1 MRNQRTKYLVLF
13 IVGGVLYNVIEMLFR
28 GWTHW
33 TMLLLGGAC
42 FICLGLINELIP
54 WRMPLWQQV
63 LIGVAIITY
72 FELMTGCVVNLW
84 LGWGIWDYSSM
95 RGNFLG
101 QICPQFMLLW
111 APVSLAGIVLDDWLR
126 YWLFREERPQYKVF

>member
-1 MRNQRTKYLVLF
+1 MHNHRTKYLLLF
-13 IVGGVLYNVIEMLFR
+13 GVGGVLYNVIEILFR

-33 TMLLLGGAC
+33 TMFLLGGTC

-63 LIGVAIITY
+63 LIGVGIITY
-72 FELMTGCVVNLW
+72 LEFITGCVVNLW
-84 LGWGIWDYSSM
+84 LGWGVWDYSGLP
-95 RGNFLG
+95 GNILG

-111 APVSLAGIVLDDWLR
+111 LPIGLAGIVLDDWLR
-126 YWLFREERPQYKVF
+126 YWLFHEERPHYKL